1 MKTLQ
6 ESLFDKDLVQQEPTG
21 FQLND
26 YLVFDGQWVYRTS
39 RSECITNDDIEA
51 VRDAGV
57 KGLNVL
63 EIINWK
69 KVKQDLKKYKGDL
82 LDLGMY
88 AYASS
93 SSSNMRTVETTR
105 KTEDLVR
112 LMLTIPFTKELP
124 EHSAASGTI
133 NEFTKE
139 FRRKMNEYIF
149 PKFKGGFSALF
160 YFDITIGKYNVFV
173 TLNFYPTK
181 TQWLRFEFLN
191 LND

>member
-21 FQLND
+21 FQLKD
-26 YLVFDGQWVYRTS
+26 YLAFDGQWVYRTS
-39 RSECITNDDIEA
+39 RSECITNENIEA

-69 KVKQDLKKYKGDL
+69 KVKQDLKKYKGDGS
-82 LDLGMY
+82 DLGMY
-88 AYASS
+88 AYASP
-93 SSSNMRTVETTR
+93 SSSNMRTAETTR
-105 KTEDLVR
+105 KTEDLAR

-124 EHSAASGTI
+124 EYSAASWTI

-149 PKFKGGFSALF
+149 PKFKGGFSTLF
-160 YFDITIGKYNVFV
+160 YFDIMIGKYNIFV
-173 TLNFYPTK
+173 GLNFYPTK
-181 TQWLRFEFLN
+181 TQWVRFEFLK